1 MVNHLMKLPNT
12 TVMLEIHTL
21 VPNKIATDAI
31 HAVETKLLIEPTTDV
46 LKLSQDQVVH
56 ATSSSMPKTNARHAQ
71 PTNFQLTEVPV
82 LTILVSSDM
91 PIQLPGTSKYN
102 KPEIKEEP

>member
-31 HAVETKLLIEPTTDV
+31 HVVETKPLIEPTTDV
-46 LKLSQDQVVH
+46 LKL
-56 ATSSSMPKTNARHAQ
+56 
-71 PTNFQLTEVPV
+71 
-82 LTILVSSDM
+82 
-91 PIQLPGTSKYN
+91 
-102 KPEIKEEP
+102 